1 MCEEM
6 RAWAERIEL
15 GFKGKQASWET
26 IASRGCRM
34 RASAGTGAVVGQ
46 EVSERAVCRTFK
58 SKS

>member
-26 IASRGCRM
+26 MTSRGLRDA
-34 RASAGTGAVVGQ
+34 RLGGGQ
-46 EVSERAVCRTFK
+46 GQ
-58 SKS
+58 